1 MECRVF
7 IDVDC
12 TYVEREDIEDQGG
25 NTLKEDILNTL
36 QTGAEPKENFAAEDV
51 KAVFCNLLDREADDY
66 SAHLIGDF
74 TILGLTLSG
83 FLVAALISCITCCCC
98 CKCCESIKSRLRA
111 LD

>member
-36 QTGAEPKENFAAEDV
+36 QTGAEPQENFTNEDV
-51 KAVFCNLLDREADDY
+51 KVVFCNLLDRY
-66 SAHLIGDF
+66 GVLYIVNCS
-74 TILGLTLSG
+74 SM
-83 FLVAALISCITCCCC
+83 
-98 CKCCESIKSRLRA
+98 
-111 LD
+111 